1 MASPPTRGRIL
12 GLGGLFFKS
21 PDAPRLREWYERVLG
36 LSFNSWGGVDFDP
49 AWLPAGTRT
58 IFSPFA
64 ADTDYFSPSTQPFM
78 FNLVVDDLQGAL
90 DRATAAGARVLPDRT
105 SGEYG
110 DFGWVIDCDGNK
122 VELWQPPAAGGT

>member
-21 PDAPRLREWYERVLG
+21 PDAPRLRDWYERVLG

-49 AWLPAGTRT
+49 ARLPVGTRT

-64 ADTDYFSPSTQPFM
+64 VETDYFSPSTQPFM
-78 FNLVVDDLQGAL
+78 FNLVVDDLQAAL
-90 DRATAAGARVLPDRT
+90 DRATAAGAQVLPDRT